1 MKKILIIIIV
11 LLVSGLIYILIKT
24 DKEEKKIWTSENS
37 LSKVYSPELK
47 DENDPSSLII
57 AIENSLIYLNKKEE
71 KNIINFGKDKYSIKQ
86 IKDSLEDFKE
96 KLKALGFSEKFF
108 NYVKENYTFY
118 NSNAE
123 KVLFTGYYEAGL
135 SGSRKQ
141 SDIYKYPIYKKPEDL
156 VRIDL
161 KNFIFFK
168 DKKEI
173 HKVLKGRLT
182 KANKL
187 IPFYSRDE
195 IDNKNALNDKKLEIL
210 WVDDQIELFFLQIQG
225 SGIVQMDDGSSVRV
239 NYSESNGHP
248 YRAIGRY
255 LVENNYMELKDVS
268 MQSIRKFLK
277 DNPEKIQKIF
287 NYNPSYVFFREVTE
301 GPIGSIGVPLTPF
314 RSIATDKNIFPRGAL
329 CFIKT
334 KIPVFNEKDELIEWK
349 EFISFV
355 LNQDTGGA
363 IRSPGRV
370 DIFTGFGKDSELIA
384 GYMKEY
390 GQLLFLIKN
399 NKIEL

>member
-1 MKKILIIIIV
+1 LKKILVIIIV
-11 LLVSGLIYILIKT
+11 LLVSGLIYILVQT
-24 DKEEKKIWTSENS
+24 DKEEEKTWTSENS
-37 LSKVYSPELK
+37 LSQVHSPELK
-47 DENDPSSLII
+47 DGNDLSSLIL

-71 KNIINFGKDKYSIKQ
+71 HKTINFGKDKYSIKQ
-86 IKDSLEDFKE
+86 IKDSLEDFKK
-96 KLKALGFSEKFF
+96 KLEAFGFSEKFF
-108 NYVKENYTFY
+108 NYIKENYTFY

-135 SGSRKQ
+135 SGSYKQ
-141 SDIYKYPIYKKPEDL
+141 SDIYKYPIYKKPENL

-161 KNFIFFK
+161 KDFTFFK
-168 DKKEI
+168 DKKEL

-182 KANKL
+182 KANKI

-195 IDNKNALNDKKLEIL
+195 IDYKKVLDDKKLEIL
-210 WVDDQIELFFLQIQG
+210 WVDDQIDLFFLQIQG

-239 NYSESNGHP
+239 NYSENNGHP

-255 LVENNYMELKDVS
+255 LVDNNYMELKDVS

-277 DNPEKIQKIF
+277 DNPEKTQEIF
-287 NYNPSYVFFREVTE
+287 NYNPSYVFFREVKE
-301 GPIGSIGVPLTPF
+301 GPIGSIGVPLTPY

-370 DIFTGFGKDSELIA
+370 DIFTGFGKESELKA

-390 GQLLFLIKN
+390 GQLLFLMKN
-399 NKIEL
+399 NRI